1 MRDALPFL
9 AVVGSFLAVGALV
22 ICLVASP
29 GSLGPVGPHGGIG
42 LEVVTTSP

>member
-9 AVVGSFLAVGALV
+9 AVIGSFLVVGALV
-22 ICLVASP
+22 IVLVAHP

-42 LEVVTTSP
+42 PEVVVTSP

>member
-9 AVVGSFLAVGALV
+9 AVIGSFLVIGVAVIALV
-22 ICLVASP
+22 GHP

-42 LEVVTTSP
+42 PEVTVSSP